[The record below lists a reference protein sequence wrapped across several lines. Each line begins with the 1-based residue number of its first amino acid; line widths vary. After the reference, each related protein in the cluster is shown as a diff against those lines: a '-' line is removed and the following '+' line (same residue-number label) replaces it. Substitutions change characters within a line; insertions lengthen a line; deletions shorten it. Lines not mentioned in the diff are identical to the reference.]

1 MNIPSYVNYRH
12 AQAVQ
17 KAIEA
22 IPGFISKEAM
32 RDEWTIRR
40 ELDKAKSAIQCL
52 DEHPDHRSA
61 YSCYITDL
69 EEASRSIKD
78 RDRIERSTRAYYA
91 NLTEEMRHNL
101 MREVGFPSRH
111 CGLTFL
117 TWGAHT
123 DEQLVS
129 IEAIHAWT
137 LDQMANRTGRSV
149 LLYGPPGTGK
159 THLACAAGLHLK
171 LAGSWSV
178 VYSNA
183 ADIVR
188 TVRSSYDD
196 DNNLTEKK
204 AFDRF
209 TMCQLLIMDEVGVGK
224 DSDFSRETLHTVISK
239 RYDARRP
246 TIFVTN
252 ANAKD
257 FRAAIMERA
266 WDRLQED
273 RVLQLRMAWD
283 SFRTNPRTEPSRF
296 QAPFPPPAGPPK
308 KVMDHNGMLED
319 LPF

>member
-1 MNIPSYVNYRH
+1 MNIPSYVNDRH

-17 KAIEA
+17 KAIEG
-22 IPGFISKEAM
+22 IDKFLTKEEMLSRSRLSWDIDQARSAM
-32 RDEWTIRR
+32 R
-40 ELDKAKSAIQCL
+40 CL
-52 DEHPDHRSA
+52 EEHPDHRATYSA
-61 YSCYITDL
+61 YIADL
-69 EEASRSIKD
+69 EEAYASIKD
-78 RDRIERSTRAYYA
+78 RERIEKYARAYHA
-91 NLTEEMRHNL
+91 NVSPAFRDQLI
-101 MREVGFPSRH
+101 REVGFPPRH

-117 TWGAHT
+117 TWAAHT
-123 DEQLVS
+123 DEQLVT
-129 IEAIHAWT
+129 IDAMHAWT
-137 LDQMANRTGRSV
+137 LDQLTALSGRSV

-159 THLACAAGLHLK
+159 THLACAAGLHAK
-171 LAGSWSV
+171 LAGGVRV

-196 DNNLTEKK
+196 DNLTEKE
-204 AFDRF
+204 AFEKF
-209 TMCQLLIMDEVGVGK
+209 TTPGMLIMDEVGVGK

-283 SFRTNPRTEPSRF
+283 SFRTTPRTGPSRF
-296 QAPFPPPAGPPK
+296 VCPYPPPAQA
-308 KVMDHNGMLED
+308 VEAQADD
-319 LPF
+319 LPY